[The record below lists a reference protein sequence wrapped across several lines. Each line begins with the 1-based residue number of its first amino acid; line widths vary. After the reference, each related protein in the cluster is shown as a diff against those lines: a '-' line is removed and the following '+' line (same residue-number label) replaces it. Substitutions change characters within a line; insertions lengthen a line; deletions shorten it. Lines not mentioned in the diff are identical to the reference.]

1 MWTFFC
7 VNVLIIN
14 VIDDWCMDNP
24 RKSQLKL
31 PGVVSFKRHMIQ
43 SEATQGVWGD
53 RSPTPLGAVTKWL
66 GVEYQIRSEA
76 TQGGPGRPLPSAP
89 WGCHEVTGG

>member
-14 VIDDWCMDNP
+14 LIDDWYMDNP

-31 PGVVSFKRHMIQ
+31 PGVVSFKRHMIR
-43 SEATQGVWGD
+43 SEATQGVRGD
-53 RSPTPLGAVTKWL
+53 RSPVPLGAVTKWL
-66 GVEYQIRSEA
+66 GVEYY
-76 TQGGPGRPLPSAP
+76 
-89 WGCHEVTGG
+89 

>member
-1 MWTFFC
+1 
-7 VNVLIIN
+7 
-14 VIDDWCMDNP
+14 MDNP

-31 PGVVSFKRHMIQ
+31 PGVVSFKRHMIR

-53 RSPTPLGAVTKWL
+53 RSPVSLGAVTKWL

-76 TQGGPGRPLPSAP
+76 TQGV
-89 WGCHEVTGG
+89 WGDRSPVSLGAVTK